1 MWWNIIIALASYAL
15 QLALTPKPQNAKAK
29 SLEDFQAPTAE
40 EGREIPVCFGTN
52 DFADPNVTW
61 YGDLQKSAIK
71 GARRYGLFGPR
82 QVLGYKYSLG
92 MQMGLCH
99 GPADAIHGIRVGDK
113 VAFKGTNA
121 GGRITINKNQ
131 LFGGDQSEGGISGDV
146 DICMGAPGQLQNDY
160 LVSKL
165 GAHISAFRGV
175 VTAVLRRVYLGTS
188 NYIKPWEFRVQR
200 IYLRSDG
207 TEQWYSAKAGIAA
220 ESTTDGLALYFAI
233 DTSFEEF
240 GLFYTR
246 VTLHGAIDKLRTDG
260 TSCDIHMVSFSTT
273 VKDTIERRNCDA
285 GDLDDIDAWID
296 ALTADHLLADYN
308 VGVSQ
313 AAGFF
318 KDADVKKK
326 RVILLMSDDEA
337 APGTPEAAKATI
349 AAIEDDIYVHGFLF
363 GRFRLDSPNLNIV
376 DNTPGDQQGG
386 PGGWCPWFLSTP
398 LALYSAL
405 SVVTVTAID
414 MNPAHIIRE
423 CLTDRVWGL
432 GYNDADIDDD
442 SFTSCADTFYG
453 ESFGLSLKWYRE
465 EEIKEFV
472 STILSHVDA
481 NLYGS
486 RATGKFFLKA
496 IRNDYDIDTI
506 PVLTE
511 DDVLEW
517 TEVSHRQPSEA
528 SSSVLLKYYNR
539 EKRKNGSHL
548 VTNTAQAMQAT
559 KVLPTTREYPG
570 INKSSLAI
578 RVATRDVIALGSG
591 LISGRLVGN
600 RKVESLNP
608 GDPFRLVSARH
619 KLSGQVMRLVDPTF
633 GDGRSNKIGMK
644 FFQDV
649 FKLGAS
655 VLVDDTN
662 SGGWVPPSNI
672 PLPVSPRL
680 VQEMP
685 YRELRQMVGDA
696 DAATMLTSD
705 ADAGL
710 IQVAGS
716 SPTPDASNA
725 EMQVDAGTGYVGT
738 DVLDFAPGAFLDGAV
753 AAVAT
758 EISVTGAVELGDAA
772 LGTLAAIVGATP
784 QTTEIVRIDEIDGN
798 TLTITRGCLD
808 TVPQAHSDGAS
819 IVLFDDISN
828 SDFEVYTAG
837 TEIAVK
843 LLTITGRG
851 GLDLASAP
859 ADTVTMASR
868 AIRPL
873 RPANVEVDGTG
884 FGVVAGDGVSDLVA
898 SWAERNRLTEMTPL
912 AWTDA
917 TVTPEA
923 GQRTIIEVLDPAEA
937 VLTTHAGLS
946 GTSFP
951 VPVAS
956 FAGNSSGWLRFG
968 SERDGYREWQ
978 AYQLA
983 VVFTRL
989 EAGIFT
995 LTGQAADLLF
1005 GTIMPAATG
1014 FFTLT
1019 GNPVAMNVDGPA
1031 QTGAFVITGN
1041 PAGLQ
1046 YSAGGVDTAVFTITG
1061 NPATLTFALGET
1073 DAALPMMMV
1082 NSTGTRQSM
1091 LPGIFVDES

>member
-1 MWWNIIIALASYAL
+1 MFWNILIAIASYAL

-29 SLEDFQAPTAE
+29 ALEDFQAPTAE
-40 EGREIPVCFGTN
+40 EGREIPVAFGTV
-52 DFADPNVTW
+52 DFADPNCTW
-61 YGDLQKSAIK
+61 YGDLKRSAIK

-99 GPADAIHGIRVGDK
+99 GPADAIQGIRVGDK
-113 VAFKGTNA
+113 VAFKGTNT
-121 GGRITINKNQ
+121 GGRITIHKNQ
-131 LFGGDQSEGGISGDV
+131 LFGGDQSEGGIVGDV
-146 DICMGAPGQLQNDY
+146 DICMGAPDQLQNDY

-175 VTAVLRRVYLGTS
+175 VTAVLRQVYLGTS

-246 VTLHGAIDKLRTDG
+246 VALHGAIDKLRTDG
-260 TSCDIHMVSFSTT
+260 TSCDIRMVSFSGT
-273 VKDTIERRNCDA
+273 VKDTMQRRDCDA
-285 GDLDDIDAWID
+285 GDLDDFDDWID
-296 ALTADHLLADYN
+296 ALTADHTTADYN
-308 VGVSQ
+308 VAVSQ
-313 AAGFF
+313 AASFF

-326 RVILLMSDDEA
+326 RIVLLISDDEA
-337 APGTPEAAKATI
+337 APGSPEAAKATI
-349 AAIEDDIYVHGFLF
+349 AAIEDDIYVHGFMF
-363 GRFRLDSPNLNIV
+363 GRFRLDSPNLTLV
-376 DNTPGDQQGG
+376 DNTPGDQSAE
-386 PGGWCPWFLSTP
+386 GWCPVFLNGDNS
-398 LALYSAL
+398 LYSAL

-423 CLTDRVWGL
+423 CLTDRTWGL

-486 RATGKFFLKA
+486 RSTGKFFLKA

-511 DDVLEW
+511 DDVIEW
-517 TEVSHRQPSEA
+517 TEVSRRSPSEA

-539 EKRKNGSHL
+539 EKRKTGSHL

-559 KVLPTTREYPG
+559 KVLPTTREYEG

-591 LISGRLVGN
+591 LISGRVVAN
-600 RKVESLNP
+600 RKFESLNP
-608 GDPFRLVSARH
+608 GDPFRMVSARH
-619 KLSGQVMRLVDPTF
+619 ELSGQVMRLVDPTF

-649 FKLGAS
+649 FKLSAS

-662 SGGWVPPSNI
+662 TGGWVPPSNV

-685 YRELRQMVGDA
+685 YRELRQMIGDA
-696 DAATMLTSD
+696 DAATMLTAD
-705 ADAGL
+705 ADGGL

-716 SPTPDASNA
+716 SPTPDAVNA
-725 EMQVDAGTGYVGT
+725 ELQIDAGTGYAST
-738 DVLDFAPGAFLDGAV
+738 DVLDFAPGAFLDGGV
-753 AAVAT
+753 DAAAT
-758 EISVTGAVELGDAA
+758 EITVTGAVELGDAT

-784 QTTEIVRIDEIDGN
+784 QTTEIVRIDDIDGN
-798 TLTITRGCLD
+798 TLTIARGCLD
-808 TVPQAHSDGAS
+808 TVPQAHPGGAS

-828 SDFEVYTAG
+828 SDFEIYTAG
-837 TEIAVK
+837 AEIAVK

-851 GLDLASAP
+851 GLELDAAP
-859 ADTVTMASR
+859 ADTVTMDSR

-873 RPANVEVDGTG
+873 RPANVQVDGIG
-884 FGVVAGDGVSDLVA
+884 FGVVAGDGVSDLA
-898 SWAERNRLTEMTPL
+898 STWAERNRLIELAPL
-912 AWTDA
+912 GWTDA

-923 GQRTIIEVLDPAEA
+923 GQTTIIEVLDPAEA
-937 VLTTHAGLS
+937 VLTTHSGLT
-946 GTSFP
+946 GTSYP
-951 VPVAS
+951 VPVTS

-968 SERDGYREWQ
+968 CERDGYREWQ

-989 EAGIFT
+989 ETGNFT
-995 LTGQAADLLF
+995 LSGQNADLLF
-1005 GTIMPAATG
+1005 GTIMAVATG
-1014 FFTLT
+1014 AFTLT
-1019 GNPVAMNVDGPA
+1019 GNAVALNVDAPA
-1031 QTGAFVITGN
+1031 DTGVFTITGN
-1041 PAGLQ
+1041 PVALQ
-1046 YSAGGVDTAVFTITG
+1046 YSAGGAADTGVFTITG
-1061 NPATLTFALGET
+1061 NPATLTFAAGET
-1073 DAALPMMMV
+1073 DGVLPMMMI